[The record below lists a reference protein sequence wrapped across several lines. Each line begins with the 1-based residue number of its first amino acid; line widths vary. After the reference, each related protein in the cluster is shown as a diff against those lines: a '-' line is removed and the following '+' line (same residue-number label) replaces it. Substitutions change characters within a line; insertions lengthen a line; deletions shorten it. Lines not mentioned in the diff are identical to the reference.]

1 MPFAKRSSVAARTVA
16 FKTVASLL
24 VLIPLSMEAAA
35 KSRHAQ
41 ATSHASAVNRA
52 RQSPATYLPRNSM
65 GAIGFAPYSGPMDC
79 CAGWGHVGA
88 P

>member
-16 FKTVASLL
+16 FKTVASML
-24 VLIPLSMEAAA
+24 VLISLSMEAAA
-35 KSRHAQ
+35 KSKPAQ
-41 ATSHASAVNRA
+41 AKSHAAAVNRA
-52 RQSPATYLPRNSM
+52 RQSSATYLPDNRR
-65 GAIGFAPYSGPMDC
+65 GALGIPPQSARMDC

>member
-16 FKTVASLL
+16 FKTVASML
-24 VLIPLSMEAAA
+24 VLISLSMEAAA
-35 KSRHAQ
+35 KSKPAQ
-41 ATSHASAVNRA
+41 ARSHAAAVNRA
-52 RQSPATYLPRNSM
+52 SQSPATYLPRNSM
-65 GAIGFAPYSGPMDC
+65 GAIGIATYSAPMDC